1 MAKQIFQIIY
11 LSSALFVLLMTVTHC
26 EQAVDLKSNG
36 ADTTY
41 YDVVFRESKAGVYK
55 KWQQGVGSY
64 GYYYTYTDRGRGPVL
79 SEQITLDNNHF
90 IKSQSIS
97 GLNYLKDSVYEYFEV
112 NGNRAQ
118 WINSAGKDQG
128 EFLSEALYFRY
139 DGTPAS
145 YEILAQVLMKAEKKS
160 VKLYPKGLVTL
171 MQKYPITLGDS
182 ISTQLLMIKGLDM
195 NPVYLWLTNHALI
208 GKIAGNLHIIRTDFQ
223 GYRKEMKVIQDSLEN
238 QYLFQLATDLS
249 QEIDDLIIKNVNIFT
264 AEATLKRNQD
274 VWVRKDK
281 IKAIAPSIQSSVY
294 GKDARIIDGTGKTLM
309 PGMFDMH
316 THNTKFRGA
325 LHLAGGVTSVR
336 DLANNKQVKALSHQF
351 NSNQIIGPRIVTFCG
366 IIDGPGP
373 FANQRNVV
381 ENLDEGLAEIQVY
394 KDLGYQQIKLYS
406 SIKPAWVK
414 PMADKAHQLGMRVS
428 GHIPAYMTASQAID
442 AGYNEIQHMNMLF
455 LNFISDTIDT
465 RTPLRFTMVANHGA
479 KLDLS
484 SPEYLTFVKQL
495 KAHQILIDPTL
506 SIFENMFVATKGMPS
521 PTYEMIVDRLPL
533 INQRS
538 YYKGGLPKPLDGS
551 NRYMVAHE
559 RMLDVVY
566 DLYQKGVDIVPG
578 TDGLPGFLYHRELEL
593 FVKSGIPIKEV
604 LKMATI
610 KSAVIT
616 GVADAYGSI
625 EVGKQADLI
634 LISGNPLERISD
646 IRKVLWT
653 TQGGYLYEAEA
664 LYASM
669 GIDKF
674 N

>member
-1 MAKQIFQIIY
+1 MKQILQITY
-11 LSSALFVLLMTVTHC
+11 LPLLLFVMIMTFTHC
-26 EQAVDLKSNG
+26 EQMTGVKSIAV
-36 ADTTY
+36 DTTY
-41 YDVVFRESKAGVYK
+41 YDVIFRESKAGVYR
-55 KWQQGVGSY
+55 KWQQGSGSY

-79 SEQITLDNNHF
+79 SEQITLDNNGF

-97 GLNYLKDSVYEYFEV
+97 GVNYLKDSVYEHFEV
-112 NGNRAQ
+112 NGNLAQ
-118 WINSAGKDQG
+118 WTNSAGKDQG
-128 EFLSEALYFRY
+128 EFSSDALYFRY

-145 YEILAQVLMKAEKKS
+145 YEILAQGLMNVENKS
-160 VKLYPKGLVTL
+160 VELYPKGSVTL
-171 MQKYPITLGDS
+171 MQKYPIILGDS
-182 ISTQLLMIKGLDM
+182 ITTQLLMIKGLDM
-195 NPVYLWLTNHALI
+195 NPVYIWLRDDALI

-223 GYRKEMKVIQDSLEN
+223 DYRKEMKVIQDSLEN
-238 QYLFQLATDLS
+238 EYLFQLATDLS

-455 LNFISDTIDT
+455 LNFMSDTIDT

>member
-1 MAKQIFQIIY
+1 MKQILQITY
-11 LSSALFVLLMTVTHC
+11 LPLLLFVMIMTFTHC
-26 EQAVDLKSNG
+26 EQMTGVKSIAV
-36 ADTTY
+36 DTTY
-41 YDVVFRESKAGVYK
+41 YDVIFRESKAGVYK
-55 KWQQGVGSY
+55 KWQQGSGSY

-79 SEQITLDNNHF
+79 SEQITLDNNGF

-97 GLNYLKDSVYEYFEV
+97 GVNYLKDSVYEHFEV
-112 NGNRAQ
+112 NGNLAQ
-118 WINSAGKDQG
+118 WTNSAGKDQG
-128 EFLSEALYFRY
+128 EFSSDALYFRY

-145 YEILAQVLMKAEKKS
+145 YEILAQGLMNVENKS
-160 VKLYPKGLVTL
+160 VELYPKGSVTL
-171 MQKYPITLGDS
+171 MQKNPIILGDS
-182 ISTQLLMIKGLDM
+182 ITTQLLMIKGLDM
-195 NPVYLWLTNHALI
+195 NPVYLWLTEQALI
-208 GKIAGNLHIIRTDFQ
+208 GKITGNLHIIRTDFQ
-223 GYRKEMKVIQDSLEN
+223 DYRKEMKVIQDSLEN
-238 QYLFQLATDLS
+238 EYLFQLATDLS

-264 AEATLKRNQD
+264 VEATLKRNQD
-274 VWVRKDK
+274 VWVHKDK
-281 IKAIAPSIQSSVY
+281 IRAIVPSTQSSEY
-294 GKDARIIDGTGKTLM
+294 GDDARIIDGTGKTLM

-325 LHLAGGVTSVR
+325 LHLAGGITSVR
-336 DLANNKQVKALSHQF
+336 DLANNKEVKALSHQF
-351 NSNQIIGPRIVTFCG
+351 NSNQIIGPRIVAFCG

-381 ENLDEGLAEIQVY
+381 ENLDEGLAEVQAY

-406 SIKPAWVK
+406 SIKPEWVK
-414 PMADKAHQLGMRVS
+414 PMADKAHQLDMRVS

-455 LNFISDTIDT
+455 LNFMSDTIDT

-484 SPEYLTFVKQL
+484 SSAYLTFVKQL

-506 SIFENMFVATKGMPS
+506 SIFENMFVATKGIPS

-538 YYKGGLPKPLDGS
+538 YYKGGLPKPVDGS
-551 NRYMVAHE
+551 NRYDLAHE

-566 DLYQKGVDIVPG
+566 DLYKKGVAIVPG

-593 FVKSGIPIKEV
+593 FVKAGIPVHEV

-610 KSAVIT
+610 NAAEIT
-616 GVADAYGSI
+616 GVAEAYGSI

-646 IRKVLWT
+646 IRNVLWT
-653 TQGGYLYEAEA
+653 TQGGYMYEAEA

-669 GIDKF
+669 GIKNF

>member
-1 MAKQIFQIIY
+1 MKQKFQITY
-11 LSSALFVLLMTVTHC
+11 LPLLLFFMIMIFTHC
-26 EQAVDLKSNG
+26 EQMTGVKSIG
-36 ADTTY
+36 VDTTY
-41 YDVVFRESKAGVYK
+41 YDVIFRESKAGVYK
-55 KWQQGVGSY
+55 KWQQGSGSY
-64 GYYYTYTDRGRGPVL
+64 SYYYTYTDRGRGPVL
-79 SEQITLDNNHF
+79 SEQITLDNNGF

-97 GLNYLKDSVYEYFEV
+97 GVNYLKDSVYEHFEV
-112 NGNRAQ
+112 NDNQAQ
-118 WINSAGKDQG
+118 WTNSTGKDQV
-128 EFLSEALYFRY
+128 EFSSDALYFRY

-145 YEILAQVLMKAEKKS
+145 YEILAQGLMNVENKS
-160 VKLYPKGLVTL
+160 VELYPKGSVTL
-171 MQKYPITLGDS
+171 MQKNPIILGDS
-182 ISTQLLMIKGLDM
+182 ITIQLLMIKGLDM
-195 NPVYLWLTNHALI
+195 NPVYLWLTEQALI
-208 GKIAGNLHIIRTDFQ
+208 GKITGNLHIIRTDFQ
-223 GYRKEMKVIQDSLEN
+223 DYRKEMKVIQDSLEN
-238 QYLFQLATDLS
+238 EYLFKLATDLS
-249 QEIDDLIIKNVNIFT
+249 QEIDDLIIKNVNIST
-264 AEATLKRNQD
+264 VESTLKRNQD
-274 VWVRKDK
+274 VWVHKDK
-281 IKAIAPSIQSSVY
+281 IRAIVPSTQSSEY
-294 GKDARIIDGTGKTLM
+294 GDDARIIDGTGKTLM

-325 LHLAGGVTSVR
+325 LHLAGGITSVR

-381 ENLDEGLAEIQVY
+381 ENLDEGLAEVQAY

-406 SIKPAWVK
+406 SIKPEWVK

-428 GHIPAYMTASQAID
+428 GHIPAYMTASQAIY
-442 AGYNEIQHMNMLF
+442 AGYTEIQHMNMLF
-455 LNFISDTIDT
+455 LNFMSDTIDT

-484 SPEYLTFVKQL
+484 SSAYLTFVKQL

-506 SIFENMFVATKGMPS
+506 SIFENMFVATKGIPS

-538 YYKGGLPKPLDGS
+538 YYKGGLPKPVDGS
-551 NRYMVAHE
+551 NRYDLAHE

-566 DLYQKGVDIVPG
+566 DLYKKGVAIVPG

-593 FVKSGIPIKEV
+593 FVKAGIPIHEV

-610 KSAVIT
+610 NAAEIT
-616 GVADAYGSI
+616 GVAEAYGSI

-646 IRKVLWT
+646 IRNVLWT
-653 TQGGYLYEAEA
+653 TKGGYMYEAEA

-669 GIDKF
+669 GIKNF

>member
-1 MAKQIFQIIY
+1 MKQILQITY
-11 LSSALFVLLMTVTHC
+11 LPLLLFVMIMTFTHC
-26 EQAVDLKSNG
+26 EQMTGVKSIAV
-36 ADTTY
+36 DTTY
-41 YDVVFRESKAGVYK
+41 YDVIFRESKAGVYK
-55 KWQQGVGSY
+55 KWQQGSGSY

-79 SEQITLDNNHF
+79 SEQITLDNNGF

-97 GLNYLKDSVYEYFEV
+97 GVNYLKDSVYEHFEV
-112 NGNRAQ
+112 NGNLAQ
-118 WINSAGKDQG
+118 WTNSAGKDQG
-128 EFLSEALYFRY
+128 EFSSDALYFRY

-145 YEILAQVLMKAEKKS
+145 YEILTQGLMNVENKS
-160 VKLYPKGLVTL
+160 VELYPKGSVTL
-171 MQKYPITLGDS
+171 MQKNSIILGDS
-182 ISTQLLMIKGLDM
+182 ITTQLLMIKGLDM
-195 NPVYLWLTNHALI
+195 NPVYLWLTEQALI
-208 GKIAGNLHIIRTDFQ
+208 GKITGNLHIIRTDFQ
-223 GYRKEMKVIQDSLEN
+223 DYRKEMKVIQDSLEN
-238 QYLFQLATDLS
+238 EYLFQLATDLS

-264 AEATLKRNQD
+264 VEATLKRNQD
-274 VWVRKDK
+274 VWVHKDK
-281 IKAIAPSIQSSVY
+281 IRAIVPSTQSSEY
-294 GKDARIIDGTGKTLM
+294 GDDARIIDGTGKTLM

-325 LHLAGGVTSVR
+325 LHLAGGITSVR

-351 NSNQIIGPRIVTFCG
+351 NSNQIIGPRIVAFCG

-381 ENLDEGLAEIQVY
+381 ENLDEGLAEVQAY
-394 KDLGYQQIKLYS
+394 NDLGYQQIKLYS
-406 SIKPAWVK
+406 SIKPEWVK
-414 PMADKAHQLGMRVS
+414 PMADKAHQLDMRVS

-455 LNFISDTIDT
+455 LNFMSDTIDT

-484 SPEYLTFVKQL
+484 SSAYLTFVKQL

-506 SIFENMFVATKGMPS
+506 SIFENMFVATKGIPS

-538 YYKGGLPKPLDGS
+538 YYKGGLPKPVDGS
-551 NRYMVAHE
+551 NRYDLAHE

-566 DLYQKGVDIVPG
+566 DLYKKGVAIVPG

-593 FVKSGIPIKEV
+593 FVKAGIPVHEV

-610 KSAVIT
+610 NAAEIT
-616 GVADAYGSI
+616 GVAEAYGSI

-646 IRKVLWT
+646 IRNVLWT
-653 TQGGYLYEAEA
+653 TQGGYMYEAEA

-669 GIDKF
+669 GIKNF

>member
-294 GKDARIIDGTGKTLM
+294 GKDARTIDGTGKTLM

-455 LNFISDTIDT
+455 LNFMSDTIDT

-566 DLYQKGVDIVPG
+566 NLYQKGVDIVPG

-616 GVADAYGSI
+616 GVSDAYGSI

>member
-97 GLNYLKDSVYEYFEV
+97 GLNYLKDSVYECFEV

-455 LNFISDTIDT
+455 LNFMSDTIDT

>member
-1 MAKQIFQIIY
+1 MKQILQITY
-11 LSSALFVLLMTVTHC
+11 LPLLLFVMIMTFTHC
-26 EQAVDLKSNG
+26 EQMTGVKSIAV
-36 ADTTY
+36 DTTY
-41 YDVVFRESKAGVYK
+41 YDVIFRESKAGVYK
-55 KWQQGVGSY
+55 KWQQGSGSY

-79 SEQITLDNNHF
+79 SEQITLDNNGF

-97 GLNYLKDSVYEYFEV
+97 GVNYLKDSVYEHFEV
-112 NGNRAQ
+112 NGNLAQ
-118 WINSAGKDQG
+118 WTNSAGKDQG
-128 EFLSEALYFRY
+128 EFSSDALYFRY

-145 YEILAQVLMKAEKKS
+145 YEILAQGLMNVENKS
-160 VKLYPKGLVTL
+160 VELYPKGSVTL
-171 MQKYPITLGDS
+171 MQKNPIILGDS
-182 ISTQLLMIKGLDM
+182 ITTQLLMIKGLDM
-195 NPVYLWLTNHALI
+195 NPVYLWLTEQALI
-208 GKIAGNLHIIRTDFQ
+208 GKITGNLHIIRTDFQ
-223 GYRKEMKVIQDSLEN
+223 DYRKEMKVIQDSLEN
-238 QYLFQLATDLS
+238 EYLFQLATDLS

-264 AEATLKRNQD
+264 VEATLKRNQD
-274 VWVRKDK
+274 VWVHKDK
-281 IKAIAPSIQSSVY
+281 IRAIVPSTQSSEY
-294 GKDARIIDGTGKTLM
+294 GDDARIIDGTGKTLM

-325 LHLAGGVTSVR
+325 LHLAGGITSVR
-336 DLANNKQVKALSHQF
+336 DLANNKEVKALSHQF
-351 NSNQIIGPRIVTFCG
+351 NSNQIIGPRIVAFCG

-381 ENLDEGLAEIQVY
+381 ENLDEGLAEVQAY
-394 KDLGYQQIKLYS
+394 NDLGYQQIKLYS
-406 SIKPAWVK
+406 SIKPEWVK
-414 PMADKAHQLGMRVS
+414 PMADKAHQLDMRVS

-455 LNFISDTIDT
+455 LNFMSDTIDT

-484 SPEYLTFVKQL
+484 SSAYLTFVKQL

-506 SIFENMFVATKGMPS
+506 SIFENMFVATKGIPS

-538 YYKGGLPKPLDGS
+538 YYKGGLPKPVDGS
-551 NRYMVAHE
+551 NRYDLAHE

-566 DLYQKGVDIVPG
+566 DLYKKGVAIVPG

-593 FVKSGIPIKEV
+593 FVKAGIPVHEV

-610 KSAVIT
+610 NAAEIT
-616 GVADAYGSI
+616 GVAEAYGSI

-646 IRKVLWT
+646 IRNVLWT
-653 TQGGYLYEAEA
+653 TQGGYMYEAEA

-669 GIDKF
+669 GIKNF

>member
-1 MAKQIFQIIY
+1 MY

-26 EQAVDLKSNG
+26 EQAVDLKPNG

-112 NGNRAQ
+112 NGNWAQ
-118 WINSAGKDQG
+118 WMNSAGKDQG

-145 YEILAQVLMKAEKKS
+145 YEILAQMLMKAEKKS

-455 LNFISDTIDT
+455 LNFMSDTIDT